1 MESQLFIYQESTS
14 LVKPALTPLAVK
26 KAPMKAFPVS
36 NARSITSS
44 GSTSKVGSSKA
55 AVATATTQIEK
66 KGPEGR
72 LFLWYMLNTC
82 KSIRLGRLRAS
93 NKASK
98 DSSTASE

>member
-14 LVKPALTPLAVK
+14 LVKPAVTPLAVK

-55 AVATATTQIEK
+55 AVATATTKIEK
-66 KGPEGR
+66 RKEDFFYGYIEIV
-72 LFLWYMLNTC
+72 
-82 KSIRLGRLRAS
+82 KIIVEIV
-93 NKASK
+93 
-98 DSSTASE
+98 SSL